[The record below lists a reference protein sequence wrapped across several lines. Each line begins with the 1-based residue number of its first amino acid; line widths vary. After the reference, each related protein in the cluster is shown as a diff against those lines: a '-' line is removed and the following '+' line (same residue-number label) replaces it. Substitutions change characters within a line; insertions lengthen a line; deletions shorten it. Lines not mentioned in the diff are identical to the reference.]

1 MPGKNEL
8 LGIVLDGWVDAL
20 RGHDLAAI
28 ERHLRPDTV
37 WQGVRPDLC
46 CPDRTHILANLDRG
60 GRQLPEVDGIDLY
73 AAADQVL
80 LGVRSP
86 DLTEVA
92 GEPLDGEIHSVFT
105 IDAGLI
111 ARIEEFKTREEA
123 LGAMRAHRE
132 AAGATDAPPPEV
144 PESPVSSLVPFVH
157 VGDVERSIAF
167 YGLLGFAVYATHG
180 PAGRL
185 VWASLASGEARLM
198 LARADEPI
206 DPAGQGVLFYLYAPD
221 LDAVQRH
228 LRAHG
233 AQAGQI
239 RDGSP
244 GPAREMRVRDP
255 DGYCLMVAETE
266 RDASEPLEDAR
277 STDARP

>member
-20 RGHDLAAI
+20 RGHDLATI

-37 WQGVRPDLC
+37 WQGVRSDLC
-46 CPDRTHILANLDRG
+46 CPDRTHILANLGRDG
-60 GRQLPEVDGIDLY
+60 GQLPEVDGIDLY

-86 DLTEVA
+86 DLTEVG

-111 ARIEEFKTREEA
+111 ARIEEFKTRGEA
-123 LGAMRAHRE
+123 LAAMQAHRE
-132 AAGATDAPPPEV
+132 AAGATDAPPPAV
-144 PESPVSSLVPFVH
+144 PESPVNALVPFVH
-157 VGDVERSIAF
+157 VADVERSIAF
-167 YGLLGFAVYATHG
+167 YGLLGFAVDATFG
-180 PAGRL
+180 PSGRL
-185 VWASLASGEARLM
+185 GWASLASGEARLM

-206 DPAGQGVLFYLYAPD
+206 DPAGQGVLFYLYAPV
-221 LDAVQRH
+221 LEAVQRH
-228 LRAHG
+228 LRGHG

-244 GPAREMRVRDP
+244 GPRREMRLRDP
-255 DGYCLMVAETE
+255 DGYCLMVAETATPE
-266 RDASEPLEDAR
+266 AEP
-277 STDARP
+277 RP